1 MKLPIRLDQFLQIR
15 QIAQSGGHAKLMI
28 QDGEVSVNG
37 EVEYRRRRKLVQGD
51 VVSVDGKRW
60 TID

>member
-15 QIAQSGGHAKLMI
+15 QIVQSGGHAKLMI

-37 EVEYRRRRKLVQGD
+37 EIEYRRRRKLDAGD
-51 VVSVDGKRW
+51 VVSIDGKQW
-60 TID
+60 VVG

>member
-37 EVEYRRRRKLVQGD
+37 EIEYRRRRKLDTGD
-51 VVSVDGKRW
+51 VVSIDGKKW
-60 TID
+60 IVG